1 MISRMAEKND
11 GEVEMDATQ
20 HVHVHDGQMHALNE
34 MNLCV
39 LLVLSLLLIR
49 GWLLLG
55 IYINEAHI

>member
-39 LLVLSLLLIR
+39 R
-49 GWLLLG
+49 
-55 IYINEAHI
+55 